1 MVHVLDEDNDDSS
14 QEQDDNDTEKVITD
28 SDRGCTTF

>member
-14 QEQDDNDTEKVITD
+14 QEQDDNDMEKVITD
-28 SDRGCTTF
+28 PDRDSTTF